1 MRPSKKSGS
10 GKRSLPVL
18 TTSSMSWCTRG
29 AMGRRRSSLWS
40 RTEAPYRG
48 RGELFTRVRRRGFLR
63 TSLRNGVLRSSQAPL
78 RGSGDVLPKQLLAPD
93 ADRGVAMDQFPFTV
107 LPTEHAGITEGYL
120 RAIG

>member
-1 MRPSKKSGS
+1 MRLIP
-10 GKRSLPVL
+10 
-18 TTSSMSWCTRG
+18 G
-29 AMGRRRSSLWS
+29 AC
-40 RTEAPYRG
+40 Y
-48 RGELFTRVRRRGFLR
+48 RGELKGPSFSPSSLAVLFYVCKVVLVFVGKQPLIPVRRIVPSSPDLVIRGTTELR
-63 TSLRNGVLRSSQAPL
+63 HNGVLRSSQAPL

>member
-1 MRPSKKSGS
+1 MPTERRIVGRLPGS
-10 GKRSLPVL
+10 ALFRYAYSPNSIEGKF
-18 TTSSMSWCTRG
+18 C
-29 AMGRRRSSLWS
+29 
-40 RTEAPYRG
+40 
-48 RGELFTRVRRRGFLR
+48 ELRH
-63 TSLRNGVLRSSQAPL
+63 NGVLRSSQAPL

>member
-1 MRPSKKSGS
+1 M
-10 GKRSLPVL
+10 L
-18 TTSSMSWCTRG
+18 RG
-29 AMGRRRSSLWS
+29 DDAGAPDRLRYQLCYELRIPMGWYLRCHS
-40 RTEAPYRG
+40 RTLWPSVFCEGGLP
-48 RGELFTRVRRRGFLR
+48 F
-63 TSLRNGVLRSSQAPL
+63 NGVLRSSQAPL